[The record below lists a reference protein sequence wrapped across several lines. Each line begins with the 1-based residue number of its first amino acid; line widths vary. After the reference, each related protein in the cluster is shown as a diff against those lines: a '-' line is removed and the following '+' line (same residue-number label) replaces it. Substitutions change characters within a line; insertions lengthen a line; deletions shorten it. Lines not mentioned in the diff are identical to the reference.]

1 MCMEE
6 KDIVETSASPEVEVL
21 EGGHDYTKDIPAL
34 ATIAE
39 VTDKNSQAMIMVNG
53 VAYPVVHHL
62 VHCPKCG
69 RVIVDISNPMVSYSD
84 VCRMCTEAEHKF
96 LNVATYCPACG
107 QRLRYAREEPID
119 AEVSEKAAE

>member
-1 MCMEE
+1 MEE
-6 KDIVETSASPEVEVL
+6 KDIVETADSPEVEVL
-21 EGGHDYTKDIPAL
+21 EDGHDYTKDIPAL

-39 VTDKNSQAMIMVNG
+39 VVDKNSHVIVNG
-53 VAYPVVHHL
+53 VAYPVIHHL

-69 RVIVDISNPMVSYSD
+69 RVIVDISNPEISYSD

-107 QRLRYAREEPID
+107 QRLRYAREEPIEAEASEKD
-119 AEVSEKAAE
+119 AE

>member
-1 MCMEE
+1 MEE
-6 KDIVETSASPEVEVL
+6 KDIVETADSPEVEVL
-21 EGGHDYTKDIPAL
+21 EDGHDYTKDIPAL

-39 VTDKNSQAMIMVNG
+39 AVDKNSHVIVNG

-69 RVIVDISNPMVSYSD
+69 RVIVDISNPEMSYSD

-107 QRLRYAREEPID
+107 QRLRYAREEPIEAEASEKD
-119 AEVSEKAAE
+119 AE